1 MLCLHIIKQNSS
13 DHPDKG
19 LETMKNFWDER
30 YSEKNYVY
38 GKEPNEFLKEN
49 LTPLKPGKILFIGE
63 GEGRNAV
70 YAARLGWN
78 VDAFDYSVSA
88 KQKAENLAKENN
100 VNINYT
106 VQDLSKIDLPDNY
119 YGVIVNI
126 FVHLPDQI
134 SKTVNE
140 KLIAALKSDGKII
153 LQVYAKEQIKYKTG
167 GPKNV
172 DLLYSLEDI
181 YTDFNELE
189 IETFNKKTILLD
201 EGEHHSGKAVVIN
214 YIGKKSNSDNK

>member
-1 MLCLHIIKQNSS
+1 
-13 DHPDKG
+13 
-19 LETMKNFWDER
+19 MKNFWDER

-106 VQDLSKIDLPDNY
+106 VQDLSEIDLPDNY
-119 YGVIVNI
+119 YDVIVNI

>member
-1 MLCLHIIKQNSS
+1 
-13 DHPDKG
+13 
-19 LETMKNFWDER
+19 MKNFWDER
-30 YSEKNYVY
+30 YSAKNYVY
-38 GKEPNEFLKEN
+38 GKKPNEFLKDN
-49 LTPLKPGKILFIGE
+49 LTSLELGKILFIGA

-70 YAARLGWN
+70 FAARLGWD

-100 VNINYT
+100 VHINYT
-106 VQDLSKIDLPDNY
+106 VQDLSKIDLPNNY
-119 YGVIVNI
+119 YDVIVNI

-134 SKTVNE
+134 RKTVNE
-140 KLIAALKSDGKII
+140 KLILSLKPNGKII
-153 LQVYAKEQIKYKTG
+153 LQVYAEEQIKYKTG

-189 IETFNKKTILLD
+189 IETFIKKTILLD

-214 YIGKKSNSDNK
+214 YIGKKSNYEQ